1 MTQPVVAA
9 VAPGPLPPTVA
20 AQVTA
25 KPAEATTDPV
35 FHGFKE
41 AVFID
46 AAVADR
52 ETLAEA
58 LGPGMDVVL
67 LQRGDALGQMARWGR
82 DHSGYDAIHLVT
94 HGSEGALSLGGVTL
108 DRPAL
113 GQSVVQA
120 ELKDLGHAVK
130 SGGDLL
136 VYGCDVAKGAD
147 GKAFVAALAAA
158 AGADVAASSD
168 LTGASRLGGD
178 WALEVHTGGVQVA
191 ALQPATYDAILVIED
206 FETFTDGQTSFTS
219 GGLNFSL
226 TNFLRITQ
234 WDTYGSGSSNFY
246 VDTGFGVG
254 RSGGVGSFTVDA
266 GSSFEL
272 NGLDLWTS
280 NDAGNT
286 DSDATITLTGT
297 LVGGG
302 TVTQSISVQ
311 PTGYTGA
318 DWDTTND
325 VSNFAGQ
332 AITSLSFTIDSGA
345 NFIAIDNLE
354 FTPQLANAAPTIAK
368 AFSPNPIAVGG
379 VSTLTFTLSNP
390 NAGTSLTGVAFSDSF
405 PAGLQVAATPNAST
419 TGCGSPTFAPAAG
432 NTSVSFSG
440 GTIAASGACTVTVDV
455 TATTSGSKV
464 NTTGNVTSTNG
475 GTGNTGT
482 DTLNVVSPPS
492 IAKAFSPNPI
502 AVGGVSTL
510 TFTLSNPNAGTSL
523 TGVAFSDSFPAGL
536 QVAATP
542 NASTTGC
549 GSPTFAPAAG
559 NTSVSF
565 SGGTI
570 AASGACTVTV
580 DVTATT
586 SGSKVNT
593 SGNVSSTETG
603 VGTDTATATLAVEV
617 LDFGD
622 AADPAYP
629 SLNASDGARHVLGG
643 GAFLGACVDSE
654 LDGQPAAG
662 ANGDDLNAG
671 ASTSGTCAV
680 AGDDEDG
687 VAFTT
692 PLVVGQTAG
701 IDVIAAAPCT
711 LSAWIDFNRDGDW
724 ADAGEDLFPGGTALA
739 AGANSLTFVVPLSS
753 IGGTTAARFRCTTAG
768 AVSFTGKA
776 PDGEVED
783 YSVSLLS
790 AADLLLTETL
800 TTPPPYFV
808 GQSVTFALNLTNNG
822 PAVATNVVVTDPP
835 VNLVITTVSS
845 PTMTC
850 ILAGNAFSCTQPS
863 LPVGESAQITM
874 TARIPSRGPFGDTS
888 TAEAEEQD
896 PTPADAT
903 ATGSGTA
910 LVNPI
915 STPSNARPVPALL
928 LAPLGLLA
936 LLLMGIA
943 GRFLSRRNRKE

>member
-464 NTTGNVTSTNG
+464 NT
-475 GTGNTGT
+475 
-482 DTLNVVSPPS
+482 
-492 IAKAFSPNPI
+492 
-502 AVGGVSTL
+502 
-510 TFTLSNPNAGTSL
+510 
-523 TGVAFSDSFPAGL
+523 
-536 QVAATP
+536 
-542 NASTTGC
+542 
-549 GSPTFAPAAG
+549 
-559 NTSVSF
+559 
-565 SGGTI
+565 
-570 AASGACTVTV
+570 
-580 DVTATT
+580 
-586 SGSKVNT
+586 

-790 AADLLLTETL
+790 PADLLLTETL

-808 GQSVTFALNLTNNG
+808 GQWVTFALNLTNNG